1 MITELLAK
9 TAALYITGAPLLSP
23 TRALATHKTEK
34 RNGKGY
40 GARKS
45 NTTFSVGK
53 TRQVKKVRSSVNV
66 LPMAPLPGDV
76 IYVKRMGD
84 LYRHYGIYAGNNR
97 VIHYAGNGG
106 DWGDDVSI
114 HEAPLREF
122 LQGARRFAVCE
133 FKTHCEI
140 SGYHLYTREETL
152 QRAYR
157 RLGERN
163 YNLITNNCE
172 HFAIWCR
179 TGISSSS
186 QVKEAGKTI
195 CGVFNLVDLLV
206 G

>member
-1 MITELLAK
+1 M
-9 TAALYITGAPLLSP
+9 
-23 TRALATHKTEK
+23 
-34 RNGKGY
+34 
-40 GARKS
+40 
-45 NTTFSVGK
+45 
-53 TRQVKKVRSSVNV
+53 
-66 LPMAPLPGDV
+66 

-97 VIHYAGNGG
+97 VIHYAGKVG

-114 HEAPLREF
+114 HESPLHEF

-140 SGYHLYTREETL
+140 PGYHLYTREETL

-172 HFAIWCR
+172 HFALWCR

-186 QVKEAGKTI
+186 QVREAGKTI